1 MSEHCELCWQ
11 ILTHFFETSR
21 ARLGQASARDGC
33 VAEAS
38 RALVLYATQALP
50 LAPLGS
56 TLQMLPDPL
65 FDILRIYATLQSPK
79 LILTPDVSF
88 ESAHAFLLDHVL
100 LNHHF
105 GEYPPSKQYQLTFWK
120 WAIGWLERLAS
131 DEACN
136 N

>member
-21 ARLGQASARDGC
+21 ACLGQASARDGC

-38 RALVLYATQALP
+38 RALVRVP
-50 LAPLGS
+50 GSGS

-79 LILTPDVSF
+79 LILTPDVPF
-88 ESAHAFLLDHVL
+88 ESAHVFLLDHVL
-100 LNHHF
+100 LNRHF